1 MDTGWAD
8 RCRCGGQRPSVAN
21 RTGRAIGTVIAV
33 LIGVVVAAPF
43 VWLARVAAEWAMG
56 IS

>member
-1 MDTGWAD
+1 MDSGID
-8 RCRCGGQRPSVAN
+8 RCRCCGQRPSVAN
-21 RTGRAIGTVIAV
+21 RAGRVFGTVIAV